1 MGIDLSTLLEQI
13 HQARQRTVTDY
24 AYANGTTT
32 DFFTHKGMWWT
43 RTTADSGYEYNNGE
57 KLVSSSGEI
66 QNKNAD
72 FAYVGIV
79 PAIII
84 SSSSLTE

>member
-13 HQARQRTVTDY
+13 HQARKRTVTDY

-32 DFFTHKGMWWT
+32 DFFTHNGMWWT